1 MKKKIFERL
10 IEMYFKRDYTPID
23 EISFELSDSI
33 IEKYFENQNY
43 EADSI
48 FKYNT
53 SIKNTAYLNWRV
65 NDFYSEWR
73 QLITMGYAYLDASIN
88 LLILILKEGNKYNQA
103 DSLIFPI
110 LFDAIHGI
118 ELYLKGLIRGLQKV
132 IPVDKPVDPWG
143 HDIRKLSVDIK
154 KHTLLFSEK
163 YLNEKMTKEFNRM
176 STLVGEL
183 IDNIYIETD
192 DMTFPRYPSRVKKK
206 KSIPHFY
213 VKEREN
219 VTVDLELLLEQILVI
234 FYIFNYMET
243 VVLEVMEHNKEIDN

>member
-1 MKKKIFERL
+1 
-10 IEMYFKRDYTPID
+10 MYFKKDYTPID

-48 FKYNT
+48 FNYNT

-73 QLITMGYAYLDASIN
+73 QLITMGYAYLDASVN
-88 LLILILKEGNKYNQA
+88 LLLLILKEGNKYNQA

-118 ELYLKGLIRGLQKV
+118 ELYLKGLISGLQQV
-132 IPVDKPVDPWG
+132 TPVDNLTTPWG
-143 HDIRKLSVDIK
+143 HDIRKLSEDIK
-154 KHTLLFSEK
+154 KHSLIFSGK
-163 YLNEKMTKEFNRM
+163 HLSEKMTKEFNRV

-206 KSIPHFY
+206 KSVPHFY
-213 VKEREN
+213 VQEKEN